1 MAGVVE
7 AEPSKV
13 VVWYDTDPAGQQ
25 AGARLAARLAAKGVP
40 VVRFTGCAV
49 GSDVNDLLVAGVLDA
64 ALRDAYLV
72 EVAA

>member
-1 MAGVVE
+1 MT
-7 AEPSKV
+7 P
-13 VVWYDTDPAGQQ
+13 T
-25 AGARLAARLAAKGVP
+25 RRAARLAAKGVP